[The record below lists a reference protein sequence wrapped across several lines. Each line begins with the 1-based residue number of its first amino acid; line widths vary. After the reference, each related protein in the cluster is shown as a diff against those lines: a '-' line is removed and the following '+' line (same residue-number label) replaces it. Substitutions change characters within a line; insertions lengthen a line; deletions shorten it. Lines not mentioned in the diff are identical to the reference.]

1 MPRKKA
7 KINAAKIRLNK
18 QNRNS
23 NIGKFLTKS
32 DEFIFTYSNDDFIT
46 KRLSLIWSNDA
57 DNKVKKSIYW
67 NNEILRSYIKIQ
79 IT

>member
-23 NIGKFLTKS
+23 NTGEFLTKS
-32 DEFIFTYSNDDFIT
+32 DEFIFTYSDNDFIT

-57 DNKVKKSIYW
+57 DNKVKKAYTGTM
-67 NNEILRSYIKIQ
+67 K
-79 IT
+79 